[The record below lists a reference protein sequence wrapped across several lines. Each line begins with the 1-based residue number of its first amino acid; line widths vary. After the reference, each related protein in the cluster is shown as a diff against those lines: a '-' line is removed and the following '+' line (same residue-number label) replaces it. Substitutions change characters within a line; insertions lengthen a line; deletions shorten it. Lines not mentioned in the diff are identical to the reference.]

1 MFKKKYQQTTKK
13 ENLDTEN
20 LSNDI
25 FLSQIKAKSKLK
37 NQLARCFRQRPRIY
51 DVFCFAK
58 KRAKRRKKKKN
69 VPEGRSCRAGSGDI
83 CAVTCSWSR

>member
-1 MFKKKYQQTTKK
+1 MPIYFFLNQYKKNKLQMFKKKYQQTTKK

-37 NQLARCFRQRPRIY
+37 NQLARCFRQRSRIY

-58 KRAKRRKKKKN
+58 KA
-69 VPEGRSCRAGSGDI
+69 
-83 CAVTCSWSR
+83 

>member
-37 NQLARCFRQRPRIY
+37 NQLARCFRQRPEDTWR
-51 DVFCFAK
+51 CFFECK
-58 KRAKRRKKKKN
+58 RKKQCGQVKSRQPPKLSSLL
-69 VPEGRSCRAGSGDI
+69 VRRPEADEQSA
-83 CAVTCSWSR
+83 